1 MQSAV
6 TVRLVGS
13 TLAEPGARRYSW
25 TTAAALYRKLSCN
38 LQAIAVT
45 TSRRSA
51 GAPYIPIAAESYLPG
66 FEVTPGF
73 GIVGPAA
80 MPREVVDR
88 LNREINTALKVADML
103 EAVRRP
109 RLRRRPGHA
118 GTVRCRD
125 PQGYRVVVPR
135 GTESRDQGGTLDSH

>member
-13 TLAEPGARRYSW
+13 TLAEPGAGRYSS
-25 TTAAALYRKLSCN
+25 TTAAALYRRLSCN
-38 LQAIAVT
+38 PQAIAVT
-45 TSRRSA
+45 TPRRSA
-51 GAPYIPIAAESYLPG
+51 GAPHIPTAAESCLPG

-103 EAVRRP
+103 RRFADLGYEAAPGTPEQFAAEIRRDIE
-109 RLRRRPGHA
+109 L
-118 GTVRCRD
+118 
-125 PQGYRVVVPR
+125 YSRVVR
-135 GTESRDQGGTLDSH
+135 KAGIKAQR